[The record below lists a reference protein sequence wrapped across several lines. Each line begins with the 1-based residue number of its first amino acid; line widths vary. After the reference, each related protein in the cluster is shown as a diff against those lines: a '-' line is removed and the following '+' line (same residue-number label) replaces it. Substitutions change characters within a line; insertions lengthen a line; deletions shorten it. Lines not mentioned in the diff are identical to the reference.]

1 MDHKFTDTVTL
12 DGTRLTSD
20 GYLTASVRVAR
31 TGVQY
36 YSGVEIDPTNQH
48 GLRDR
53 ARVGVYR
60 PESEVFNKDSLAS
73 LAHRPVTIDHPPVVV
88 DASNWKTYAVG
99 QIGDEV
105 ARDGDFIR
113 VPMTL
118 MDSAAIDAVKG
129 GKREL
134 SAGYLCELEFAD
146 GVTAAGE
153 DFSATQK
160 NIKFNHLSVVSAARA
175 GSQARIGDGSINWGT
190 SPIHTTDTETKR
202 MTMRTVLVDG
212 LSVETTEAGAQA
224 IAKLTADAARATA
237 DHAAAVAALDAKLAT
252 ADAALAKAE
261 AERDAAQAKV
271 LSDADLD
278 KAAAARGD
286 LIAKAKA
293 LAPNVVTDGKPALD
307 IKKAVL
313 VDRKINLDGKSDAY
327 IEARFDTLVE
337 DNAGQDATREAL
349 GNIKPAVTTDAA
361 KLEAEAF
368 AKANDFNSWRD
379 A

>member
-1 MDHKFTDTVTL
+1 MFHFVDAATL
-12 DGTRLTSD
+12 GKTKRTAD
-20 GYLTASVRVAR
+20 GYLTTVAKSVR
-31 TGVQY
+31 TGVQLY
-36 YSGVEIDPTNQH
+36 AGSE
-48 GLRDR
+48 
-53 ARVGVYR
+53 VGR
-60 PESEVFNKDSLAS
+60 PEMRVVRVMRPADEVFSVDSLQSFSHA
-73 LAHRPVTIDHPPVVV
+73 PVTLDHPSEPVTS
-88 DASNWKTYAVG
+88 DNWSKLAVG
-99 QIGDEV
+99 EV
-105 ARDGDFIR
+105 STAATKDGEWIALPLILKDA
-113 VPMTL
+113 
-118 MDSAAIDAVKG
+118 AAIAAVES

-134 SAGYLCELEFAD
+134 SAGYTCELEFVD
-146 GVTAAGE
+146 GHPDYDAI
-153 DFSATQK
+153 QK
-160 NIKFNHLSVVSAARA
+160 NIRINHLAVVDKARA
-175 GSQARIGDGSINWGT
+175 GSDARIGDSWGVG
-190 SPIHTTDTETKR
+190 PIHATDTEIKS
-202 MTMRTVLVDG
+202 MTLKTVLVDG
-212 LSVETTEAGAQA
+212 LQVETTEAGAQA
-224 IAKLTADAARATA
+224 IAKLTADAARVA
-237 DHAAAVAALDAKLAT
+237 DEHSKVIAALDAKLAT

-261 AERDAAQAKV
+261 AERDAALARV

>member
-1 MDHKFTDTVTL
+1 MFHFVDAATL
-12 DGTRLTSD
+12 GQTKRTAD
-20 GYLTASVRVAR
+20 GYLTTVAKSVR
-31 TGVQY
+31 TGVQLY
-36 YSGVEIDPTNQH
+36 AGSE
-48 GLRDR
+48 
-53 ARVGVYR
+53 VGR
-60 PESEVFNKDSLAS
+60 PEMRVVRVMRPADEVFSVDSLQSFSHA
-73 LAHRPVTIDHPPVVV
+73 PVTLDHPSEPVTS
-88 DASNWKTYAVG
+88 DNWSKLAVG
-99 QIGDEV
+99 EV
-105 ARDGDFIR
+105 STAATKDGEWIALPLILKDA
-113 VPMTL
+113 
-118 MDSAAIDAVKG
+118 AAIAAVES

-134 SAGYLCELEFAD
+134 SAGYTCELEFVD
-146 GVTAAGE
+146 HE
-153 DFSATQK
+153 DYDAIQK
-160 NIKFNHLSVVSAARA
+160 NIRINHLAVVDRARA
-175 GSQARIGDGSINWGT
+175 GSDARIGDSWGT

-237 DHAAAVAALDAKLAT
+237 DHAAAAAALDAKLAT

-261 AERDAAQAKV
+261 AERDAALAKV

>member
-1 MDHKFTDTVTL
+1 MHHFVDAVTIS
-12 DGTRLTSD
+12 GTKRTSD
-20 GYLTASVRVAR
+20 GYLTTVAKSVR
-31 TGVQY
+31 TGEQLY
-36 YSGVEIDPTNQH
+36 AG
-48 GLRDR
+48 
-53 ARVGVYR
+53 
-60 PESEVFNKDSLAS
+60 SEVGKPHIPVVRVMRPAEEVFSKDSLQSFSHA
-73 LAHRPVTIDHPPVVV
+73 PVTLNHPTEAVTS
-88 DASNWKTYAVG
+88 DNWKELAVG
-99 QIGDEV
+99 EV
-105 ARDGDFIR
+105 STAALPDGVWVSLPLI
-113 VPMTL
+113 L
-118 MDSAAIDAVKG
+118 KDSAAIAAVES

-134 SAGYLCELEFAD
+134 SAGYTCDLD
-146 GVTAAGE
+146 WTGE
-153 DFSATQK
+153 DTATMR
-160 NIKFNHLSVVSAARA
+160 NIRINHLAIVDKARA
-175 GSQARIGDGSINWGT
+175 GEQARIGDGSINWGT
-190 SPIHTTDTETKR
+190 RPIHATDTEIKS
-202 MTMRTVLVDG
+202 MTLKTVLVDG

-237 DHAAAVAALDAKLAT
+237 DHAKAIADRDATIATRDAEIAKL
-252 ADAALAKAE
+252 E
-261 AERDAAQAKV
+261 AERDAALAKV